1 MSSVERR
8 RVPAI
13 KILADCSQRWIRAVS
28 GDTGAVRYGTSD
40 KDILR
45 GLAQRGACGLCGAA
59 VQRPQ
64 QGRGNEDEYGRD
76 IVEIEL
82 SE

>member
-28 GDTGAVRYGTSD
+28 GDTGAVRYG
-40 KDILR
+40 KDNKGI
-45 GLAQRGACGLCGAA
+45 
-59 VQRPQ
+59 
-64 QGRGNEDEYGRD
+64 YKF
-76 IVEIEL
+76 
-82 SE
+82 